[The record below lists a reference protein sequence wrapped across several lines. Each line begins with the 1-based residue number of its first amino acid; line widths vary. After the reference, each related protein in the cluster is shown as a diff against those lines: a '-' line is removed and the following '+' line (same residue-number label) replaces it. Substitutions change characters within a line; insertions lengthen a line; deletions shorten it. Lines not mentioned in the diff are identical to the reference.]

1 MAELTTLARPYAKA
15 AFDFANSANVLDLW
29 SEMLAL
35 AGAVSN
41 STGID
46 KLLASP
52 TLTTEQKG
60 SAFIEICGDALNEQA
75 GNFVKILA
83 ENKRLELLSSI
94 SQLFEAF
101 KAQKEKSVDVEL
113 QSAFELST
121 AVQEQLAKAL
131 SVKLDRE
138 VNVTGS
144 VDKSLI
150 GGVIIRAG
158 DTVIDGSVKGRLAK
172 LAEAMN
178 S

>member
-15 AFDFANSANVLDLW
+15 AFNFANSANVLGTW

-35 AGAVSN
+35 AAAVS
-41 STGID
+41 SCDGIS
-46 KLLASP
+46 KLLSSP
-52 TLTTEQKG
+52 NVTTDKKG
-60 SAFIEICGDALNEQA
+60 AAFVEICGDQLNEQA
-75 GNFVKILA
+75 ANFVKVLA
-83 ENKRLELLSSI
+83 ENKRLQLLPEI
-94 SQLFEAF
+94 AQLFEAF

-113 QSAFELST
+113 QSAFELPA
-121 AVQEQLAKAL
+121 AVQDKLAKAL
-131 SVKLDRE
+131 SVKLDRV

-150 GGVIIRAG
+150 GGVVIRTG
-158 DTVIDGSVKGRLAK
+158 DTVIDGSIKGRLAK